1 MENTNNLSG
10 SGLTP
15 KKHYPILDG
24 LRGVAALMVLI
35 FHIFEMFNIREAP
48 IQHGYIAVDF
58 FFLLSGFVIAHAY
71 DNRWSSMTSKD
82 FFKRRLIRLHP
93 MIIFGMTFGAIL
105 YYFSASS
112 LYPDLSSTPIWM
124 LLGVLLLNF
133 FLIPTTPSMD
143 LRTFGE
149 MYPLNGPAW
158 TLFFEYIANILY
170 VFIFRKFST
179 RILTLCVIV
188 SAAVLA
194 HFSITNGNVIGGW
207 QLTPIEFQHGL
218 TRLIYPFLA
227 GMLLRRVFKPIQLNS
242 SFLWSSLFLIVIM
255 AMPILGNEDQTWING
270 LYEAFAIIVLF
281 PIVIFLGASGNAET
295 KVSSKV
301 CRFLGDISYPLYII
315 HYPIMYIYY
324 GWIIDNKVEM
334 SDTYLHATALFFL
347 SIGIAYL
354 AVKFYD
360 TPVRKKLAQMFL
372 AKK

>member
-1 MENTNNLSG
+1 MENTNNLG
-10 SGLTP
+10 GIGIAP
-15 KKHYPILDG
+15 KKHYHILDG
-24 LRGVAALMVLI
+24 LRGVAALMVLV

-71 DNRWSSMTSKD
+71 DNRWNSMTPKD

-105 YYFSASS
+105 YYFSGSS
-112 LYPDLSSTPIWM
+112 LYPDLASTPIWM

-170 VFIFRKFST
+170 ILIFRKLST

-194 HFSITNGNVIGGW
+194 HFAITNGNVIGGW

-218 TRLIYPFLA
+218 TRLIFPFLA
-227 GMLLRRVFKPIQLNS
+227 GMLLRRVFKPIKLNN

-255 AMPILGNEDQTWING
+255 AMPILGSEDQTWING
-270 LYEAFAIIVLF
+270 LYEAFAIIILF
-281 PIVIFLGASGNAET
+281 PIIIFLGASGNAET
-295 KVSSKV
+295 KVSSKL

-324 GWIIDNKVEM
+324 GWIVDNKVEM